1 MSQQGNVYQFI
12 DLPRVEIRRKNR
24 WLIVKQNLLK
34 FIKFMIIRKPVRRQ
48 IDAWNAVIRIA
59 NINARCTIIFPTG

>member
-12 DLPRVEIRRKNR
+12 DLPRVDPPKKPLADR
-24 WLIVKQNLLK
+24 KQNLLK